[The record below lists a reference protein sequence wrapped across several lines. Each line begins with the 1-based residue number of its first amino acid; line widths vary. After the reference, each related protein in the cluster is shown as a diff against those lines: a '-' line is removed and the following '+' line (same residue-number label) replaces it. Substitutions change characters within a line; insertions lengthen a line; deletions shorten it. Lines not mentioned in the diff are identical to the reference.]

1 MNFVSMILWLCF
13 LELLSD
19 AKNVKHFICAAWEKK

>member
-19 AKNVKHFICAAWEKK
+19 AENVVLQYIVDV